1 MTSTQM
7 LELVESALTSK
18 YRVGAIIEVSRGIIN
33 VYSFDILNE
42 EGESEG
48 AAIAIL
54 TGDRDRVLVFQF
66 SNEIVI

>member
-1 MTSTQM
+1 
-7 LELVESALTSK
+7 
-18 YRVGAIIEVSRGIIN
+18 VGAIIEVSRGIIN

-48 AAIAIL
+48 AALAIL

-66 SNEIVI
+66 SDEIVV